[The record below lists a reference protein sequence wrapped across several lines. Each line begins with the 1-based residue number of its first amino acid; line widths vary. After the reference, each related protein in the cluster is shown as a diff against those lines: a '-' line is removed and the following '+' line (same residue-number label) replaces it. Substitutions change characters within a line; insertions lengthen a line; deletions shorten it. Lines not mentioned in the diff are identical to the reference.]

1 MEGTDERF
9 RQICRR
15 VGCSTDRRTCGN
27 AAIQTR
33 AERPFWGRILSRMLQ
48 IMASFID
55 SNPMEK
61 DRELRYQ
68 HTSEMKT
75 DLMRVKRDSRF
86 GRVEQ
91 AECRRGDRRF

>member
-1 MEGTDERF
+1 
-9 RQICRR
+9 
-15 VGCSTDRRTCGN
+15 
-27 AAIQTR
+27 
-33 AERPFWGRILSRMLQ
+33 MLQ

-91 AECRRGDRRF
+91 AECRRGSVILGLTRNTREKRFRAPWVPLSAVVT

>member
-1 MEGTDERF
+1 V
-9 RQICRR
+9 RQRR
-15 VGCSTDRRTCGN
+15 DPNARRATVLGQNPKPN
-27 AAIQTR
+27 AADH
-33 AERPFWGRILSRMLQ
+33 GD
-48 IMASFID
+48 FID

-61 DRELRYQ
+61 DRDLRYQ

-91 AECRRGDRRF
+91 AECRRGDR

>member
-1 MEGTDERF
+1 
-9 RQICRR
+9 
-15 VGCSTDRRTCGN
+15 
-27 AAIQTR
+27 
-33 AERPFWGRILSRMLQ
+33 MLQ

-61 DRELRYQ
+61 DRDLRYQ

-91 AECRRGDRRF
+91 AEYRRGDR